1 MMSSDTAPAFI
12 VTSAR
17 AHGPVAPGSFRV
29 VVLEANSEL
38 TIRDFEDF
46 DRAQR
51 YAEDAASESDG
62 PGGTPYAYVFDD
74 KLVFLNRGAHYAS
87 RPKGNAGDV

>member
-1 MMSSDTAPAFI
+1 MSSESVPAFV
-12 VTSAR
+12 VTAAR

-29 VVLEANSEL
+29 VVLEADSEL
-38 TIRDFEDF
+38 SIRDFANLEH
-46 DRAQR
+46 AQR

-74 KLVFLNRGAHYAS
+74 KLMFLGRGSHYAA
-87 RPKGNAGDV
+87 R

>member
-1 MMSSDTAPAFI
+1 MNTDAVRAFI
-12 VTSAR
+12 VTAAR

-29 VVLEANSEL
+29 VALEADGKV
-38 TIRDFEDF
+38 TMRDFSNLEG
-46 DRAQR
+46 AQR

-74 KLVFLNRGAHYAS
+74 RLVFVSRGSHYAA
-87 RPKGNAGDV
+87 R